1 MNRHSA
7 LAVILITFLIA
18 ACSAASAQEETK
30 PAPKPEPKLTNWYK
44 VEITLSEFEDGK
56 KTNTRSYTME
66 AEENGSP
73 AVMKLGDRVPIV
85 TGGPAR
91 AEEEKLLNVQFQY
104 LDVGL
109 NITSWVRERQGRLGL
124 TVSVDQSSVA
134 KPNEALRVAPNQPMI
149 RQLKMENT
157 AFVTLGK
164 TTLIASVDDPGKAN
178 HKYTVDATVTKLN
191 P

>member
-1 MNRHSA
+1 MKRHAA

-18 ACSAASAQEETK
+18 GCSAASAQEEPK

-44 VEITLSEFEDGK
+44 VEITLNEFQDGK
-56 KTNTRSYTME
+56 KINTRSYTME
-66 AEENGSP
+66 TEENARTA
-73 AVMKLGDRVPIV
+73 AVEVGDRVPIV

-91 AEEEKLLNVQFQY
+91 AEEDKLLNVQFQY

-109 NITSWVRERQGRLGL
+109 NIRANVLERQGRLAL
-124 TVSVDQSSVA
+124 TVAVDQSGVGTPA
-134 KPNEALRVAPNQPMI
+134 EPLRIAPNQPII
-149 RQLKMENT
+149 RKLKMENT
-157 AFVTLGK
+157 TFVTLGK
-164 TTLIASVDDPGKAN
+164 PMLIASVDDPGKAN